1 MQSVITGEMLKG
13 FEEKFEKDP
22 VNRVAMNAAVKNGI
36 NASADNFRARR
47 DTRHDFSVKVE
58 TGEITDQKSSG
69 RCWMFAALNVMRL
82 EVMKKLNL
90 KTCELSQSYSLFWD
104 KLEKTNYFLESI
116 IETADEPLD
125 GRLVHHLLTDP
136 LCDGG
141 QWDMFANIVEKYG
154 VVPKDAMPESA
165 SSSATAEMNKYL
177 TCKLREF
184 ACSLREAVKGGASEE
199 GLASMKEEMLSTVYR
214 MLCICLGTP
223 PKKFT
228 YETRDKDDKFV
239 RVADITPQDFYKEYV
254 GLDMD
259 DYVSVINAPTADKPY
274 ERMYTV
280 SYLGNIKGGRDVAYL
295 NLPAEELKRMAI
307 AQMKDG
313 NAVWFGSDVGQS
325 SSREGGLMDLD
336 VHDVED
342 LFSTE
347 FTMDKAQRLDYG
359 ESLMTH
365 AMVLTGVNLDEEG
378 KPNRWRVENSW
389 GKDAG
394 KDGYYVM
401 TDRWFDEYTYQVVV
415 NKKYLTDDQRKL
427 LETEPIELKPWDPM
441 GSLAR

>member
-1 MQSVITGEMLKG
+1 MQSVITGEMLQG

-165 SSSATAEMNKYL
+165 SS
-177 TCKLREF
+177 
-184 ACSLREAVKGGASEE
+184 
-199 GLASMKEEMLSTVYR
+199 
-214 MLCICLGTP
+214 
-223 PKKFT
+223 
-228 YETRDKDDKFV
+228 
-239 RVADITPQDFYKEYV
+239 
-254 GLDMD
+254 
-259 DYVSVINAPTADKPY
+259 
-274 ERMYTV
+274 
-280 SYLGNIKGGRDVAYL
+280 
-295 NLPAEELKRMAI
+295 
-307 AQMKDG
+307 
-313 NAVWFGSDVGQS
+313 
-325 SSREGGLMDLD
+325 
-336 VHDVED
+336 
-342 LFSTE
+342 
-347 FTMDKAQRLDYG
+347 
-359 ESLMTH
+359 
-365 AMVLTGVNLDEEG
+365 
-378 KPNRWRVENSW
+378 
-389 GKDAG
+389 
-394 KDGYYVM
+394 
-401 TDRWFDEYTYQVVV
+401 
-415 NKKYLTDDQRKL
+415 
-427 LETEPIELKPWDPM
+427 
-441 GSLAR
+441 

>member
-1 MQSVITGEMLKG
+1 MQSVITGEMLQG

-116 IETADEPLD
+116 IE
-125 GRLVHHLLTDP
+125 
-136 LCDGG
+136 
-141 QWDMFANIVEKYG
+141 
-154 VVPKDAMPESA
+154 MPESA

-184 ACSLREAVKGGASEE
+184 ACTLREAVKGGASEDD
-199 GLASMKEEMLSTVYR
+199 LASMKEEMLSTVYR

-239 RVADITPQDFYKEYV
+239 RVADITPQDFYREYV